1 MDRWKKT
8 LAEQLT
14 EQLTITGNRQA
25 DWDLHIPMVLW
36 AYRSAVQESTGCTP
50 AALMFGHEL
59 RTPVDLAF
67 GPPPVEGAPGL
78 SYYYRLRDQLRK
90 AVWVYSPQ
98 RKRGMCPKLSSKW
111 IGPCVVLD
119 KLSDVVYRVQLTG
132 RKRTVVL
139 HCDRLAPYRPLAR
152 PQWGNRDCGGIVHW
166 DCNISACNE
175 DAIEPLR
182 AYPQASCSSLGLCNA
197 GWGL

>member
-1 MDRWKKT
+1 MNEMFSRFGAHEELHSDQGRNFEAEVFQEVCRLLGVKKTQTTPLYPQSDGLVERFNKT
-8 LAEQLT
+8 LA

-36 AYRSAVQESTGCTP
+36 AYKSAVQESNGCTP
-50 AALMFGHEL
+50 AALM
-59 RTPVDLAF
+59 P
-67 GPPPVEGAPGL
+67 
-78 SYYYRLRDQLRK
+78 Y
-90 AVWVYSPQ
+90 
-98 RKRGMCPKLSSKW
+98 
-111 IGPCVVLD
+111 VVLA

-132 RKRTVVL
+132 RRRTVVL
-139 HCDRLAPYRPLAR
+139 HRDRLAPYRPLAR
-152 PQWGNRDCGGIVHW
+152 PQWGNRYCGGIVHW

-182 AYPQASCSSLGLCNA
+182 AYSQASCSSLGLCNA